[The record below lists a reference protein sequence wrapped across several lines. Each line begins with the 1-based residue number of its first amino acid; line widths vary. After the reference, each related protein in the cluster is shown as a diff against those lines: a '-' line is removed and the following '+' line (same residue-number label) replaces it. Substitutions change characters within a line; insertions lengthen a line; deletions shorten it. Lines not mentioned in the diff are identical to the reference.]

1 MLARVGQCALK
12 SSLSQSRR
20 LQQRKI
26 SIVVHGGAWAIPDPI
41 YEASQA
47 GVEEAAALGFAVLQ
61 GGGSAVDAV
70 QAAVESLETNPVFD
84 AGIGSVLNEDG
95 DVEMDALIMDG
106 KDLNTGS
113 VIGINNL
120 EHPIRLAR
128 LIMDKTHH
136 VAFQGAGASRLADE
150 FGLERIPQE
159 ILVTPAAVEEWKQY
173 KKYGKAVSSLFMNDK
188 DKQHV
193 HTAPGNQAHHDTVGC
208 VALDSNGNVACGTST
223 GGITA
228 KKVGRVG
235 DSPLVGSG
243 GYAANEL
250 GGASTTGHGESI
262 AKVLLA
268 QRVLNTAAHSRM
280 SIQHAA
286 EASLDYMR
294 TRVAGYGGVVSLDM
308 AGNPG
313 IAHTTERMAWA
324 HIREVRQEGG
334 GASEMPT
341 IVRASGMTHE
351 RCS

>member
-1 MLARVGQCALK
+1 M
-12 SSLSQSRR
+12 
-20 LQQRKI
+20 
-26 SIVVHGGAWAIPDPI
+26 
-41 YEASQA
+41 
-47 GVEEAAALGFAVLQ
+47 
-61 GGGSAVDAV
+61 
-70 QAAVESLETNPVFD
+70 ESLETNPVFD

-286 EASLDYMR
+286 EVGLMLHLALSFGAWTPPLLLSFVNELNRRWVYLAGIVGLHAHPCRRVWRSCEPRHGRKPRYCTHDR
-294 TRVAGYGGVVSLDM
+294 THGLGT
-308 AGNPG
+308 
-313 IAHTTERMAWA
+313 HT
-324 HIREVRQEGG
+324 
-334 GASEMPT
+334 
-341 IVRASGMTHE
+341 
-351 RCS
+351 